1 MAEVVT
7 TEELSEV
14 NLFLDAVLEAE
25 VMKVRL
31 LQLVACNKIHTHLH
45 YMTPT
50 VCLSGFLASQHNM

>member
-7 TEELSEV
+7 TEEVSEV

-31 LQLVACNKIHTHLH
+31 LQLVACNKIHTLTLH
-45 YMTPT
+45 DTN
-50 VCLSGFLASQHNM
+50 CLPVRAFASQHNM